1 VIRLP
6 SVYSSSNARESG
18 TNEIREIT
26 MKKVLLASAVS
37 MALVGATHA
46 NEHSGTY
53 AFDKK
58 GAHQFITFKISHL
71 GYSWLY
77 GRFNDFDGEFVYD
90 AENPE
95 NSTVNVTIDTAS
107 VDSNHA
113 ERDKHLRSEDFLYVS
128 EFPQASFQS
137 KRVVVDEEGE
147 ADIVGD
153 FTLRGVTKEVTLDV
167 EMLGHG
173 EDPWGGY
180 RMGFEAETELRLKDF
195 GIPMDLGKASETV
208 EIIISVEGIRQ

>member
-1 VIRLP
+1 
-6 SVYSSSNARESG
+6 
-18 TNEIREIT
+18 
-26 MKKVLLASAVS
+26 MKKLLLASAVS
-37 MALVGATHA
+37 VALIGTA
-46 NEHSGTY
+46 NASEHSGTY
-53 AFDKK
+53 AFDKE

-95 NSTVNVTIDTAS
+95 NSTVTVTIDTAS

-113 ERDKHLRSEDFLYVS
+113 ERDKHLRSKDFLHVS
-128 EFPQASFQS
+128 EFPQATFKS
-137 KRVVVDEEGE
+137 KRVVVDDDGE
-147 ADIVGD
+147 ADIIGD
-153 FTLRGVTKEVTLDV
+153 FTLRGVTREITLEA

-180 RMGFEAETELRLKDF
+180 RMGFEAETEFRLKDF
-195 GIPMDLGKASETV
+195 GIPMDLGEASETV
-208 EIIISVEGIRQ
+208 EIKISIEGIRQ

>member
-1 VIRLP
+1 
-6 SVYSSSNARESG
+6 
-18 TNEIREIT
+18 
-26 MKKVLLASAVS
+26 MKKLLLASAVS
-37 MALVGATHA
+37 MALVGTAQADT
-46 NEHSGTY
+46 HSGTY
-53 AFDKK
+53 QFDTE
-58 GAHQFITFKISHL
+58 GRHQFITFRISHL

-77 GRFNDFDGEFVYD
+77 GRFNDFDGEFTYD

-95 NSTVNVTIDTAS
+95 NSSVSVTVDTGS

-128 EFPQASFQS
+128 EYPEATFEST
-137 KRVVVDEEGE
+137 KVVVGDDGE

-153 FTLRGVTKEVTLDV
+153 LTLRGVTREITLDA
-167 EMLGHG
+167 EMVGHG

-208 EIIISVEGIRQ
+208 ELEISVEGIRQ

>member
-1 VIRLP
+1 
-6 SVYSSSNARESG
+6 
-18 TNEIREIT
+18 

-37 MALVGATHA
+37 LALAGVAHA
-46 NEHSGTY
+46 DEHSGTY
-53 AFDKK
+53 AFDNKDT
-58 GAHQFITFKISHL
+58 HQFITFKISHL

-77 GRFNDFDGEFVYD
+77 GRFNDFDGQFVYD
-90 AENPE
+90 AGNPE
-95 NSTVNVTIDTAS
+95 NSSVSVTVDTAS

-128 EFPQASFQS
+128 EFPEATFKST
-137 KRVVVDEEGE
+137 RVVVDEEGE

-153 FTLRGVTKEVTLDV
+153 LTLRGVTREITLDA
-167 EMLGHG
+167 EMVGHG

-195 GIPMDLGKASETV
+195 GIPMDLGPASETV
-208 EIIISVEGIRQ
+208 ELEISVEGIRQ

>member
-1 VIRLP
+1 VIRLAP
-6 SVYSSSNARESG
+6 VYSSCNARESG

-26 MKKVLLASAVS
+26 MRKVLLASAVS
-37 MALVGATHA
+37 MALVGAVQA

-53 AFDKK
+53 AFDTK

-113 ERDKHLRSEDFLYVS
+113 ERDKHLRSEDFLYVD
-128 EFPQASFQS
+128 EFPQATFKS

-147 ADIVGD
+147 ADIIGD
-153 FTLRGVTKEVTLDV
+153 FTLRGVTKEVTLDA

-180 RMGFEAETELRLKDF
+180 RMGFEAETELRLTDF

>member
-1 VIRLP
+1 
-6 SVYSSSNARESG
+6 
-18 TNEIREIT
+18 

-37 MALVGATHA
+37 LALAGGAHA
-46 NEHSGTY
+46 DNHSGTY
-53 AFDKK
+53 AFDNE

-95 NSTVNVTIDTAS
+95 NSSVTVTIDPAS

-128 EFPQASFQS
+128 EYPQATFKS
-137 KRVVVDEEGE
+137 KRIELDDDGDE
-147 ADIVGD
+147 ADIIGD
-153 FTLRGVTKEVTLDV
+153 LTLRGVTREVTLDA
-167 EMLGHG
+167 ELLGHG

-195 GIPMDLGKASETV
+195 GIPMDLGPASEVV
-208 EIIISVEGIRQ
+208 ELEISVEGIKQ

>member
-1 VIRLP
+1 
-6 SVYSSSNARESG
+6 
-18 TNEIREIT
+18 
-26 MKKVLLASAVS
+26 MKKLLLASAVS
-37 MALVGATHA
+37 VALIGTA
-46 NEHSGTY
+46 NASEHSGTY
-53 AFDKK
+53 AFDKE

-95 NSTVNVTIDTAS
+95 NSTVTVTIDTAS

-128 EFPQASFQS
+128 EFPEATFTS
-137 KRVVVDEEGE
+137 KRIEVDGDGE
-147 ADIVGD
+147 ADIIGD
-153 FTLRGVTKEVTLDV
+153 FTLRGVTREITLEA

-180 RMGFEAETELRLKDF
+180 RMGFEAETEFRLKDF
-195 GIPMDLGKASETV
+195 GIPMDLGEASETV
-208 EIIISVEGIRQ
+208 EIKISIEGIRQKS